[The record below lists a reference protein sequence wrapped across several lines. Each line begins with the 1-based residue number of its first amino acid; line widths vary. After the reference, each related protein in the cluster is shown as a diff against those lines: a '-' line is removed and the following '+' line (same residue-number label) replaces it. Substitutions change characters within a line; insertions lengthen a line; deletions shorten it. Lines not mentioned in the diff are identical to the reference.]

1 MLPGFR
7 ILFATTVLAISILV
21 FGLGAAALLRAA
33 HEEFA
38 SLPSWRL
45 AQQPLLTPWT
55 PQVPRLETTPV
66 LAMLRIEAPGT
77 KPLPETLRR
86 EVILPEPAPQQPVA
100 SQVALTDD
108 ARPAE
113 AATQDSGSAVKDA
126 DEATASAPV
135 NEQVAALNVQS
146 IDAPASPEA
155 QVQEANAPDVKTP
168 DVKESRVVEAAI
180 TMPAE
185 SKTTELKPIDIT
197 LAQPKPSPTE
207 PPNLSRRSHRSNV
220 HRRPRP
226 PPSSRIRSRKR
237 PGVRTPVPLHSG
249 VRSRAPAPKPARRP
263 SNCGSSSKVHSRC
276 SAAKIAWLSWVR
288 SERAA

>member
-7 ILFATTVLAISILV
+7 ILFATTILAISILV

-135 NEQVAALNVQS
+135 NEQVAALNAQS

-207 PPNLSRRSHRSNV
+207 ASEPFSTIASIERSSEATASAIEPNPVAKKTRRANARAIAQ
-220 HRRPRP
+220 RRQIARARAEARAKAEQLRQQQQ
-226 PPSSRIRSRKR
+226 SAF
-237 PGVRTPVPLHSG
+237 PLFG
-249 VRSRAPAPKPARRP
+249 
-263 SNCGSSSKVHSRC
+263 G
-276 SAAKIAWLSWVR
+276 
-288 SERAA
+288 